1 MSSRFM
7 LKLLDTARNAS
18 TQSTIRCNHG
28 AVITN
33 GKKILSTGYNHNR
46 TRYQSFEN
54 ICSCHAEK
62 DAVMKLLSLK
72 GWRKR
77 WWVLR
82 G

>member
-1 MSSRFM
+1 MTILSFMNIAKAESEKSS
-7 LKLLDTARNAS
+7 
-18 TQSTIRCNHG
+18 IRCSHG

-33 GKKILSTGYNHNR
+33 GKRIISRGFNHNR
-46 TRYQSFEN
+46 SRFQHFEN
-54 ICSCHAEK
+54 VCSCHAER

-77 WWVLR
+77 WWVLQ

>member
-1 MSSRFM
+1 MSTLTLKFM
-7 LKLLDTARNAS
+7 EIARNES
-18 TQSTIRCNHG
+18 KKSTIRCNHG

-33 GKKILSTGYNHNR
+33 GRKILSTGYNHNR
-46 TRYQSFEN
+46 TRYRSFEN

-77 WWVLR
+77 WWVLW